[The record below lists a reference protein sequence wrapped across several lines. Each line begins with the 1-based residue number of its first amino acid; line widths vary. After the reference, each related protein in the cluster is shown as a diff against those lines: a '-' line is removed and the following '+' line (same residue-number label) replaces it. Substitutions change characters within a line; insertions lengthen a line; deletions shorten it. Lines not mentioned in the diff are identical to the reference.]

1 MSFWKIAGEFAKGFG
16 QGYVQER
23 GIQGTIEDLGDVA
36 SGVKKFFNSNNSQSN
51 FNQEVWNNMINR
63 LDQHIERGEYVEA
76 ENALIDYYNDYEN
89 GEADVYYYRTR
100 SLISICYY
108 ENLNPDSEQVNEI
121 ENEIR
126 DFLKGMKDMSNGD
139 KDLLADYQGLKD
151 RFEAEKKDK
160 KEFNAY
166 MDRWNNM
173 LDRITN
179 LTGAQEYD
187 LALKVLEDHYSRYES
202 EKDFYYFENKCKI
215 LADKFL
221 NQDIK
226 SDRERLEAQKKISK
240 DFSICIN
247 EMKKKESEDNKA
259 TRKEYESALDFMNDK
274 NKVLKT
280 VILTNEGKY
289 DEAKAY
295 IESSF
300 PNKGYDYYQ
309 QMSRIESLRLQ
320 DAVKK
325 QLPKE
330 TVKKILDDAKFNM
343 NLAIELQEDAKE
355 KELIKSNVLPRIK
368 EGELY
373 IESGN
378 NKSPKSQG
386 TATVSVN
393 SKEQEYLDEYKICIE
408 NDGVISDR
416 ERRLL
421 NRLRDSLGIS
431 EERAI
436 ELEVQCNPSILSNEE
451 KEYLEEF
458 KACMEDGVISDRER
472 RLLDRLAKSLNIS
485 SERVAQI
492 EKTV

>member
-1 MSFWKIAGEFAKGFG
+1 MGFFKEFLGGFAE
-16 QGYVQER
+16 GYLEER
-23 GIQGTIEDLGDVA
+23 GIEGTIEDLGDVA
-36 SGVKKFFNSNNSQSN
+36 SGVKKFFSSDEDSSG
-51 FNQEVWNNMINR
+51 FNQDVWNEMINR
-63 LDQHIERGEYVEA
+63 VNQHLERDEYAEA
-76 ENALIDYYNDYEN
+76 ENVLIDYYNDYEN
-89 GEADVYYYRTR
+89 GEADIFYYRNR

-108 ENLNPDSEQVNEI
+108 ENLNADSEQVAEI
-121 ENEIR
+121 EKEIR
-126 DFLKGMKDMSNGD
+126 EFLKEMKAMSNGD

-151 RFEAEKKDK
+151 RFETEKKNK

-166 MDRWNNM
+166 MDRWNN
-173 LDRITN
+173 LVNRIDN
-179 LTGAQEYD
+179 LNEAHEYD
-187 LALKVLEDHYSRYES
+187 LALQELDNHYKNYED
-202 EKDFYYFENKCKI
+202 EKDFYYFDNKCKI

-240 DFSICIN
+240 EFAICVN

-343 NLAIELQEDAKE
+343 NLAIEIQEDAKE

-373 IESGN
+373 IESDN
-378 NKSPKSQG
+378 NNSNSKSQR
-386 TATVSVN
+386 TSAVSVN

-431 EERAI
+431 EERAM
-436 ELEVQCNPSILSNEE
+436 ELEAQCNPSILSNEE

-485 SERVAQI
+485 PERIVQL
-492 EKTV
+492 ENTSL